1 MLSLF
6 NKIKSFIFMI
16 FSIGIL
22 TTSFGISLAVAEF
35 KCPKTGGIFRTVDLA
50 HPSMDAGVRNN
61 PVYYSFLI
69 YDSLLD
75 MTYDLGV
82 APGLAT

>member
-6 NKIKSFIFMI
+6 NKIKSYLFMI

-61 PVYYSFLI
+61 PVKGSGIFI
-69 YDSLLD
+69 DC
-75 MTYDLGV
+75 
-82 APGLAT
+82 